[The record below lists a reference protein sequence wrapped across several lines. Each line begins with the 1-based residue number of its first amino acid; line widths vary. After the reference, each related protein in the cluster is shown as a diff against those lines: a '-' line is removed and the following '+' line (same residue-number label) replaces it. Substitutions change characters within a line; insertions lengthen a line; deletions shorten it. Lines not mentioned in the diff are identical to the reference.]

1 MEYILNSN
9 DHKVTNNCL
18 RYDFHNPIRFIN
30 QKISLTSMI
39 FYNYFENITD
49 KFNMGIDYKNKLIL
63 LTFQNGS
70 YNISDI
76 NQIVDNTIQEKFNFI
91 WKMFIRIYFAI
102 SIIHKTAKSKP

>member
-9 DHKVTNNCL
+9 DHDVTNNCL
-18 RYDFHNPIRFIN
+18 RYDFHNLIRFIN

-76 NQIVDNTIQEKFNFI
+76 NQIVDDTIQKKFNFI